1 MIKSFRDNRTE
12 ALFTTGQG
20 DKKWQSFDRVA
31 RRKLLMVDAASSLR
45 DLKSPPAN
53 KLEALKDDRSGQ
65 HAIRIKTANT
75 ASVLFGP
82 TVMLTTLRWSITTE
96 DLSP

>member
-53 KLEALKDDRSGQ
+53 KLEALKDDRSG
-65 HAIRIKTANT
+65 TACDPDQNGQYRVCFVW
-75 ASVLFGP
+75 ADGDAHNVE
-82 TVMLTTLRWSITTE
+82 VV
-96 DLSP
+96 DYH

>member
-20 DKKWQSFDRVA
+20 DKKWQSFERVA

-53 KLEALKDDRSGQ
+53 KLEALKDDRLGQ
-65 HAIRIKTANT
+65 YAIRINGQYRVCFVWADGDAHN
-75 ASVLFGP
+75 AEV
-82 TVMLTTLRWSITTE
+82 V
-96 DLSP
+96 DYH

>member
-12 ALFTTGQG
+12 ALFQAGQG
-20 DKKWQSFDRVA
+20 DKKWQSFERIA

-53 KLEALKDDRSGQ
+53 KLEALKDDRTGQ
-65 HAIRIKTANT
+65 HAIRINGQYRVCFVWADGN
-75 ASVLFGP
+75 AHNVE
-82 TVMLTTLRWSITTE
+82 VV
-96 DLSP
+96 DYH

>member
-12 ALFTTGQG
+12 ALFQSGQG
-20 DKKWQSFDRVA
+20 DKKWQSFERVA

-53 KLEALKDDRSGQ
+53 KLEALKDDRTGQ
-65 HAIRIKTANT
+65 HAIRINGQYRVCFVWADGN
-75 ASVLFGP
+75 AHNVE
-82 TVMLTTLRWSITTE
+82 VV
-96 DLSP
+96 DYH